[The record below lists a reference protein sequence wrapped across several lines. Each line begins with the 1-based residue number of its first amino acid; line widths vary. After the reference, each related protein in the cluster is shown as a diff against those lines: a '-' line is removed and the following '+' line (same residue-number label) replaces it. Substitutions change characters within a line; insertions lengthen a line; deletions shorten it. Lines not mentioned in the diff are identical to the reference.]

1 MSLIGLELNG
11 TRARAVIGPGEVP
24 PRTLALDGKGSDLPM
39 ALSLENRR
47 PEVGRGPGSL
57 VHDHGIPVRG
67 ERPRRVFRLHTLR
80 HRRGR
85 QGRDPG
91 GQG

>member
-24 PRTLALDGKGSDLPM
+24 PRSLALDGKGGDLPM

-47 PEVGRGPGSL
+47 PEVGRALRG
-57 VHDHGIPVRG
+57 GIEG
-67 ERPRRVFRLHTLR
+67 
-80 HRRGR
+80 
-85 QGRDPG
+85 
-91 GQG
+91 